1 MKKRGFLVLALVMS
15 AAGVASAFAPA
26 PQESAA
32 RPPAG
37 ELALPVAAPRPAILL
52 PASAA
57 EPAAEPIVKKA
68 SVEVRQAPVPLLMK
82 PRPAVELPAVDA
94 AAATP
99 APEVPAKTS
108 DAAGDGVAKSAIEAD
123 GYKGVKVLRQGANGM
138 WYAKAMRGKTEVG
151 LTVDAEGRVTLE

>member
-1 MKKRGFLVLALVMS
+1 MKKHGFLALALVMS

-26 PQESAA
+26 PQEPAA
-32 RPPAG
+32 QPPTR
-37 ELALPVAAPRPAILL
+37 ELALPAAASRPAILSS
-52 PASAA
+52 ASAA
-57 EPAAEPIVKKA
+57 EPAAAPVVRKA

-94 AAATP
+94 AAP

-108 DAAGDGVAKSAIEAD
+108 DAAGDGTAKAAIEAD
-123 GYKGVKVLRQGANGM
+123 GYKSVKVLRQGPNGI

-151 LTVDAEGRVTLE
+151 LTVDAEGRVSLE

>member
-1 MKKRGFLVLALVMS
+1 MKKHGFLALALVMS

-26 PQESAA
+26 PQEPAA
-32 RPPAG
+32 QPPAR
-37 ELALPVAAPRPAILL
+37 ELAMPAAAPRPAILS

-57 EPAAEPIVKKA
+57 EPAAAPVVRKA

-82 PRPAVELPAVDA
+82 PRPTIELPAVDA
-94 AAATP
+94 APAAP

-108 DAAGDGVAKSAIEAD
+108 DAAGDGAAKAAIEAD
-123 GYKGVKVLRQGANGM
+123 GYKGVKVLRQGPNGI

-151 LTVDAEGRVTLE
+151 LTVDAGGRVALE